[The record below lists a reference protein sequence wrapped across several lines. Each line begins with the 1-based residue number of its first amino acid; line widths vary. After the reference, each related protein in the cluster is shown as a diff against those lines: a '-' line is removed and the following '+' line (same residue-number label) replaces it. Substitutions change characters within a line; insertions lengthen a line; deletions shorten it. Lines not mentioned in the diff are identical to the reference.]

1 MTLDER
7 RAEVMVER
15 VRHLLDR
22 FPEDEETIRD
32 LIKRDTGFDA
42 LCQEY
47 QQTEHELHDL
57 EQKGA
62 PVAAAEAA
70 ELRHRYEA
78 VEEELLARIEGYRP
92 V

>member
-1 MTLDER
+1 
-7 RAEVMVER
+7 MVER

-32 LIKRDTGFDA
+32 LIKRDAGFDA

-47 QQTEHELHDL
+47 QQTEQELRQI
-57 EQKGA
+57 EQEG
-62 PVAAAEAA
+62 AAAEAA
-70 ELRHRYEA
+70 ELRHRHEA
-78 VEEELLARIEGYRP
+78 IEEELLARIEGYRP

>member
-1 MTLDER
+1 
-7 RAEVMVER
+7 MVER
-15 VRHLLDR
+15 IRHLLNR

-32 LIKRDTGFDA
+32 LVERDAGFDA

-47 QQTEHELHDL
+47 QQTEQELHHL
-57 EQKGA
+57 EQEGA
-62 PVAAAEAA
+62 VAEAA

-78 VEEELLARIEGYRP
+78 IEEELLARIEGYRP

>member
-1 MTLDER
+1 
-7 RAEVMVER
+7 MVER

-32 LIKRDTGFDA
+32 LIGRDAGFDA

-47 QQTEHELHDL
+47 QQTEQELRDL
-57 EQKGA
+57 EQKE
-62 PVAAAEAA
+62 AAAEAA
-70 ELRHRYEA
+70 ELRHRHEA
-78 VEEELLARIEGYRP
+78 IEEELLARIEGYRP